1 MSMEDLLQKRIEQ
14 LEAGTPL
21 EACLADLPH
30 EEVELL
36 ELVAALRE
44 IPHPQRNAQTTA
56 GQRAQFVG
64 QIPSVS
70 PLARARARAGAVWN
84 WLRPRP
90 VFAGAVATLAVG
102 ALVLLVALLVLRSP
116 SPDGDVTQVQVTEPS
131 AQEAVAQ
138 DLASEPSVVA
148 AVVQEPT
155 REGVAEAPVTQEPAA
170 DSSEATLPESAA
182 LPEFQAFLPVLV
194 GFIDP
199 DPSWAALQ
207 EVRGLVEVQD
217 SDGSWRVAA
226 SGGPVR
232 AGQRLRTGEL
242 SSALLA
248 FYDGSQARLGP
259 NTELAVD
266 ELDARVAGGARIVS
280 LTQWSGDTE
289 HTVAPAQYGGSRYEV
304 NTPAGSGV
312 AKGTVFRVRVTAH
325 RAAHFSVDEGV
336 VAVTGQEV
344 TVNVGAGQTTT
355 VDTGQPPEEPTF
367 RITGEGEV
375 TAIGSTW
382 TIAGH
387 LFETH
392 DGTVIVG
399 NPQVGDWVFVEGRL
413 LADGTQVADWI
424 QLLRRSP
431 LNRFTI
437 TGPVGAI
444 GATEWTV
451 AGQVILVDDETDID
465 ADIVVDDLVSV
476 EGVILD
482 DGSLLAQ
489 EIHRIDEAP
498 GQPFAFTGVVQA
510 IADET
515 WTISGVTVSIDN
527 ETVIDQ
533 GIVLGDIV
541 EVQGLI
547 LDDDTW
553 LAQVIELAE
562 PVASDFEFTGVV
574 DSIDPWMVAGISF
587 ETDEWTEIEADIQ
600 VGDLVRVEGQ
610 ILADGTWLASQIA
623 LLDDDGDQLSLVFVG
638 VVDSTD
644 PWQVSGLPLAVDDQT
659 VIDADIVVGDL
670 VRVSVSIMPD
680 GTWLAT
686 SIERLEV
693 DGDLQGCLTLTA
705 VVLDVGDNWIEVPNW
720 PTIDLNG
727 VTIVGQL
734 QVGSVVLMQ
743 VCVGADG
750 TIDIVTIIVIHQP
763 APVVPPGP
771 GPQPPGPPPPE
782 PPPSHGEERVTIC
795 HKPGTPAEQTLT
807 VSQSALDGHLGHG
820 DTQGPCP

>member
-21 EACLADLPH
+21 ESCLAELPH
-30 EEVELL
+30 EEAELL
-36 ELVAALRE
+36 ELVATLRE
-44 IPHPQRNAQTTA
+44 MPHPLRDAQTTA
-56 GQRAQFVG
+56 NQRGHFVS
-64 QIPSVS
+64 QIQSAS
-70 PLARARARAGAVWN
+70 PLATARARASAVWN

-90 VFAGAVATLAVG
+90 AFAGAVATLVVCALIALAAVQG
-102 ALVLLVALLVLRSP
+102 LGPFA
-116 SPDGDVTQVQVTEPS
+116 PDRDATQPRATEPS
-131 AQEAVAQ
+131 VETV
-138 DLASEPSVVA
+138 VVA
-148 AVVQEPT
+148 DPTPEPPVPT
-155 REGVAEAPVTQEPAA
+155 DPPEAPGEKIEETDVPGAPLA
-170 DSSEATLPESAA
+170 EATLKSPHEVY
-182 LPEFQAFLPVLV
+182 LPVLSSANR
-194 GFIDP
+194 P
-199 DPSWAALQ
+199 APARATLQ
-207 EVRGLVEVQD
+207 EVRGLVEIR
-217 SDGSWRVAA
+217 GSEGTWRVAGTGLA
-226 SGGPVR
+226 LR
-232 AGQRLRTGEL
+232 AGQRLRTGAL
-242 SSALLA
+242 SSALLT
-248 FYDGSQARLGP
+248 FHDGSQARLGP
-259 NTELAVD
+259 ETELSVE
-266 ELDARVAGGARIVS
+266 ELDARVDGGPRIVA

-289 HTVAPAQYGGSRYEV
+289 HTVAPANDASSRYEV
-304 NTPAGSGV
+304 HTPSATGV
-312 AKGTVFRVRVTAH
+312 AKGTVFRVRVTARH
-325 RAAHFSVDEGV
+325 AAHFSVDEGV

-344 TVNVGAGQTTT
+344 TVDVGAGQTTM
-355 VDTGQPPEEPTF
+355 VDTEQAPDAPTF

-375 TAIGSTW
+375 TAIGPTW

-392 DGTVIVG
+392 EGTVIVG
-399 NPQVGDWVFVEGRL
+399 NPQVGDWVFVEG
-413 LADGTQVADWI
+413 TQIADWI

-431 LNRFTI
+431 LNRFSI
-437 TGPVGAI
+437 TGRVGAI

-451 AGQVILVDDETDID
+451 AGQAILVDDETDID

-610 ILADGTWLASQIA
+610 ILADGTWLASEIA

-686 SIERLEV
+686 SIERLDV
-693 DGDLQGCLTLTA
+693 DGDVQGCLTLTA

-750 TIDIVTIIVIHQP
+750 AIDIVTIVVIHQP
-763 APVVPPGP
+763 APVVPPA
-771 GPQPPGPPPPE
+771 PQPPPPGPPPPDS
-782 PPPSHGEERVTIC
+782 PPPHGDERVTIC
-795 HKPGTPAEQTLT
+795 HKPGTPAEKTLT
-807 VSQSALDGHLGHG
+807 VSQSALDGHLSHG